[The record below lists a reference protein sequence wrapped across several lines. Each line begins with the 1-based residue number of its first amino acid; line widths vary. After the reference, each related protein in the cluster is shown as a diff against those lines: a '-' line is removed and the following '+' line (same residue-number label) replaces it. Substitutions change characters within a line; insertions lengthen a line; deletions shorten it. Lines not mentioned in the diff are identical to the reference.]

1 MDILEL
7 CKNRLSSGNMP
18 PNKLINIFVLDL
30 SNDQF
35 VKGPNM
41 EDKNRID
48 YLESVVSC
56 GDHIVKKIYKSIR
69 ICLVFPEKVIG
80 IIPLSDT
87 DEVSGYIL
95 KDNLIFKDK
104 WVRIQSLGNTVFME
118 NLTGQNNS
126 HKILKFYV
134 ILEDCTFAIT
144 AINHGSYP
152 SSDHQIHRFIYR

>member
-1 MDILEL
+1 MEIL
-7 CKNRLSSGNMP
+7 KIVNRQLSSGNATP
-18 PNKLINIFVLDL
+18 SKFRRSDVLGL
-30 SNDQF
+30 SNQNST
-35 VKGPNM
+35 KGESM
-41 EDKNRID
+41 EDKMKVD
-48 YLESVVSC
+48 YMESVVSC

-104 WVRIQSLGNTVFME
+104 WVRIESIGNNVFLE
-118 NLTGQNNS
+118 NLTQQNNS

-134 ILEDCTFAIT
+134 VLEDNTFAVS
-144 AINHGSYP
+144 AINHGSYA
-152 SSDHQIHRFIYR
+152 SSEHQIHRFIYK

>member
-1 MDILEL
+1 MDILEI
-7 CKNRLSSGNMP
+7 CKSRLLTGNQP
-18 PNKLINIFVLDL
+18 PNKLIQFFVLNL
-30 SNDQF
+30 SSEQF
-35 VKGPNM
+35 AKGASM
-41 EDKNRID
+41 EDKNKID

-69 ICLVFPEKVIG
+69 ICLVFPEKVVG

-104 WVRIQSLGNTVFME
+104 WVRIESLGNTVFLE

-134 ILEDCTFAIT
+134 VLEECTFAIT
-144 AINHGSYP
+144 AMNHGSYP
-152 SSDHQIHRFIYR
+152 SSDHQIHRFIYK